1 MSKVVQLYNLLETIN
16 KTPMFKKIFKKEEVQ
31 YTPKITQNEDW
42 TKDIRR
48 SKKIGQEVEQLTFFN
63 DNKGINDINGT
74 KQGLSKDHLK
84 ILKNCKDENSAI
96 ELMTILARSNK
107 SKFKIAIINPL
118 VNIGYLELTIPE
130 SPRSPIQK
138 YRLTN
143 KFVRRRN
150 K

>member
-1 MSKVVQLYNLLETIN
+1 
-16 KTPMFKKIFKKEEVQ
+16 MFKKIFKKEEAQ
-31 YTPKITQNEDW
+31 YTPEISQNEDW

-48 SKKIGQEVEQLTFFN
+48 SKKIGREVEQLTFLT
-63 DNKGINDINGT
+63 DNNSINETNGT
-74 KQGLSKDHLK
+74 KKGLSKDHLK
-84 ILKNCKDENSAI
+84 ILKNCKDESSAN
-96 ELMTILARSNK
+96 ELMTILKRSNK

-130 SPRSPIQK
+130 SPKSPIQK